1 MRQSLKISL
10 SLLIALVV
18 FAAFSVLA
26 FRGLF
31 DYLQASFFQPQVLR
45 QHGEALEAAAGAVL
59 RYHERN
65 AERFRAVLR
74 EPYIAGAFSSTGQQS
89 REDIFNRGNLF
100 GRLLEEYPNLL
111 GVRFLDPDGERVHF
125 STFAQDS
132 TFSADRKSVTYL
144 DFSKSEPALKGAPLV
159 ARAGEEPRLLL
170 DAGGGRLVY
179 SLAVSDARGS
189 HRGTALFFLAA
200 ADLQAALARE
210 PGSAARGLLL
220 VDRAGV
226 LVNFPDTSRQLLA
239 SGVAASWASRP
250 RPAEGF
256 DTLQFEGQAGSS
268 RYLLLSRP
276 AGRYGLVGWLVPYSA
291 IELQPLLKIMLLAA
305 LLLTVFLVVF
315 LVFNIR
321 QDPLVV
327 QARRIKRFQLEVLSD
342 LLDGKERLD
351 WKRWREQLT
360 ANRPQLRSKFMKGLG
375 RIPAGKQAAMDELID
390 RGWDEIIGIIEA
402 RIAEHGKEK
411 VAISQI
417 EEMIQKALDRGRIT
431 VAGTLPAAPPTLPAE
446 TQARKP
452 APAPRRQNLVV
463 EEIGVEEVSELT
475 EAEPETTRQPA
486 LELPTVT
493 SAEVVEEAEEAE
505 AVEEVEALEEAGRQ
519 PAIAAAVEEAEEAE
533 EAEEVEAL
541 EEAGRQ
547 PAVSAAI
554 EVGGEPAPPAEEII
568 EEIFEEVEAPGPAA
582 EEPAIAAVEAEH
594 PAEKAT
600 PVEPTLE
607 ELEIVGDFVVL
618 PPEPQ
623 EKLEELPEVEE
634 AAPAAPAAR
643 PQAAELPPEMLENL
657 EVLEE
662 VVEEPGET
670 AEEALEEA
678 PEAELENAEAEPR
691 TIQELLE
698 SPAELEIEEMA
709 TGRQPADELAQLD
722 RLISQGA
729 LRAFS
734 LAELEAQIQE
744 LRTSV
749 VMENGVYRVKE
760 EVRLAKGSAVASPG
774 RGLMALAEAAL
785 STGGEEESGIG
796 ALLGTGSG
804 VDLSDELRSPA
815 VRGRFLSYAE
825 LRQAKR
831 INFANGLDYDQFL
844 TQFRVG
850 ASETG
855 HLKSLVEISRKLKA
869 VNAAL
874 LVKTGDAYVSRLR
887 IGLLERPARILFSA
901 GEAFYDRFLSPRQA
915 VLLTERPQAIPSL
928 AARFNPEDL
937 KYMQMALFL
946 PAIYQKTEAV
956 LFLGLA
962 TKRPLVMKDVIQAL
976 EIHIS

>member
-1 MRQSLKISL
+1 M
-10 SLLIALVV
+10 
-18 FAAFSVLA
+18 
-26 FRGLF
+26 
-31 DYLQASFFQPQVLR
+31 
-45 QHGEALEAAAGAVL
+45 
-59 RYHERN
+59 
-65 AERFRAVLR
+65 
-74 EPYIAGAFSSTGQQS
+74 
-89 REDIFNRGNLF
+89 
-100 GRLLEEYPNLL
+100 
-111 GVRFLDPDGERVHF
+111 
-125 STFAQDS
+125 
-132 TFSADRKSVTYL
+132 
-144 DFSKSEPALKGAPLV
+144 
-159 ARAGEEPRLLL
+159 
-170 DAGGGRLVY
+170 
-179 SLAVSDARGS
+179 
-189 HRGTALFFLAA
+189 
-200 ADLQAALARE
+200 
-210 PGSAARGLLL
+210 
-220 VDRAGV
+220 
-226 LVNFPDTSRQLLA
+226 
-239 SGVAASWASRP
+239 
-250 RPAEGF
+250 
-256 DTLQFEGQAGSS
+256 
-268 RYLLLSRP
+268 
-276 AGRYGLVGWLVPYSA
+276 
-291 IELQPLLKIMLLAA
+291 
-305 LLLTVFLVVF
+305 
-315 LVFNIR
+315 
-321 QDPLVV
+321 
-327 QARRIKRFQLEVLSD
+327 
-342 LLDGKERLD
+342 
-351 WKRWREQLT
+351 
-360 ANRPQLRSKFMKGLG
+360 
-375 RIPAGKQAAMDELID
+375 
-390 RGWDEIIGIIEA
+390 
-402 RIAEHGKEK
+402 
-411 VAISQI
+411 
-417 EEMIQKALDRGRIT
+417 
-431 VAGTLPAAPPTLPAE
+431 
-446 TQARKP
+446 
-452 APAPRRQNLVV
+452 
-463 EEIGVEEVSELT
+463 
-475 EAEPETTRQPA
+475 
-486 LELPTVT
+486 
-493 SAEVVEEAEEAE
+493 
-505 AVEEVEALEEAGRQ
+505 
-519 PAIAAAVEEAEEAE
+519 
-533 EAEEVEAL
+533 
-541 EEAGRQ
+541 
-547 PAVSAAI
+547 
-554 EVGGEPAPPAEEII
+554 GGEPAPPAEEII
-568 EEIFEEVEAPGPAA
+568 EEIFEEVEAPAPAA

-594 PAEKAT
+594 AAEKAT
-600 PVEPTLE
+600 PVEPALE
-607 ELEIVGDFVVL
+607 ELEIVGDIVVL

-698 SPAELEIEEMA
+698 SPAELEIEEMVTA
-709 TGRQPADELAQLD
+709 RQPADELAQLD

-760 EVRLAKGSAVASPG
+760 EVRLAKGSAAASPG

-915 VLLTERPQAIPSL
+915 VLLNERPQAIPSL

-962 TKRPLVMKDVIQAL
+962 TKRPLELKDVIQAL
-976 EIHIS
+976 EIYTG